1 MPETDKISC
10 AASSSCELK
19 RLSGEVNQRITQ
31 EVDGLMSSDSMQF
44 QRAINEAIK
53 EQVLPQIRASF
64 MSLNEQQPQKG
75 WNFPAER
82 PERKSE
88 NASNRN
94 IRCSSRDELPQ
105 SLNDSDDE
113 DETHDMV
120 TGVNEAPNPIP
131 EFFTGL
137 IPSRTALNRNIQDRK
152 DSLDT
157 NIPAP
162 EQNTPT
168 SPRDLIHM
176 LADVLTNLQNR

>member
-1 MPETDKISC
+1 M
-10 AASSSCELK
+10 K

-31 EVDGLMSSDSMQF
+31 EVDGQMSSARMQI
-44 QRAINEAIK
+44 QGAIIEAIN
-53 EQVLPQIRASF
+53 EQVLPQIRASLR
-64 MSLNEQQPQKG
+64 SLNEQQPQKG

-88 NASNRN
+88 NAFNRN
-94 IRCSSRDELPQ
+94 IRCSSRDEKLK

-113 DETHDMV
+113 EETHDMV
-120 TGVNEAPNPIP
+120 TGFNEAPNPIP

-137 IPSRTALNRNIQDRK
+137 IPSRTALNRFNQDRK

-157 NIPAP
+157 TIPAP

-168 SPRDLIHM
+168 SPQDLIHS
-176 LADVLTNLQNR
+176 LADILTNLQNR